1 MKAYLALED
10 GFMLE
15 GRSFTG
21 PCEAGGEVIFNTGMT
36 GYQELLTDPSY
47 TGQMVC
53 MTWPLIGNY
62 GINPDD
68 MESGKIRVAALL
80 VKECCKEPSNWRS
93 TMTLP
98 EFLQSQGVPGIEG
111 LDTRALTTHLRE
123 CGAMRGIISTSVS
136 DHDELVRMAQALPS
150 MEGQNLVTHVAPAS
164 AWLWSETARDGHPGP
179 VTASLHNDGTF
190 DWPGETDGEPR
201 APRLVVYDFGI
212 KWNIVRLLKQAG
224 FNPLMVPPDFT
235 PAQVKACGADAVFL
249 SNGPGD
255 PAVLGKEIETVRELT
270 TMLPVAGICLG
281 HQLLGHAL
289 GGKTVKLKFGH
300 HGCNHP
306 VKDLSTGQVEISS
319 QNHGFCVDLDG
330 VPDVTVTHINLND
343 GTLEGFAHNT
353 LPVLSVQHHPEACP
367 GPSDSRSFFARFRDT
382 VRKAVPGCRI

>member
-21 PCEAGGEVIFNTGMT
+21 PCETGGEVIFNTGMT

-68 MESGKIRVAALL
+68 MESGKIHLTALL

-150 MEGQNLVTHVAPAS
+150 MEG
-164 AWLWSETARDGHPGP
+164 EPGNP
-179 VTASLHNDGTF
+179 CGS
-190 DWPGETDGEPR
+190 
-201 APRLVVYDFGI
+201 RL
-212 KWNIVRLLKQAG
+212 RL
-224 FNPLMVPPDFT
+224 
-235 PAQVKACGADAVFL
+235 
-249 SNGPGD
+249 
-255 PAVLGKEIETVRELT
+255 
-270 TMLPVAGICLG
+270 
-281 HQLLGHAL
+281 AL
-289 GGKTVKLKFGH
+289 
-300 HGCNHP
+300 
-306 VKDLSTGQVEISS
+306 E
-319 QNHGFCVDLDG
+319 
-330 VPDVTVTHINLND
+330 
-343 GTLEGFAHNT
+343 
-353 LPVLSVQHHPEACP
+353 
-367 GPSDSRSFFARFRDT
+367 
-382 VRKAVPGCRI
+382 

>member
-21 PCEAGGEVIFNTGMT
+21 PCETGGEVIFNTGMT

-68 MESGKIRVAALL
+68 MESGKIHLTALL

-98 EFLQSQGVPGIEG
+98 QFLQSQGIPGIEG

-123 CGAMRGIISTSVS
+123 YGAMRGIISTSVS
-136 DHDELVRMAQALPS
+136 DPEELRRMARALPS
-150 MEGQNLVTHVAPAS
+150 MEGQNLVTNVAPAS
-164 AWLWSETARDGHPGP
+164 AWIWSEHAHDGRPGP
-179 VTASLHNDGTF
+179 VTVHLRDDGSF
-190 DWPGETDGEPR
+190 DWPGETTGEPR
-201 APRLVVYDFGI
+201 APRLVVYDYGI
-212 KWNIVRLLKQAG
+212 KWNIVRLLRQTG

-255 PAVLGKEIETVRELT
+255 PAVLGKEISIVRELT

-289 GGKTVKLKFGH
+289 GGKTIKLKFGH

-306 VKDLSTGQVEISS
+306 VKDLMTGQVEISS

-330 VPDVTVTHINLND
+330 VPDVRITHINLND

-367 GPSDSRSFFARFRDT
+367 GPSDSRSFFGRFRDT
-382 VRKAVPGCRI
+382 VRKAVPDCRI